1 MEADKKDV
9 EATGARDADRD
20 GMEEVLAE
28 EMPEGLELPEDVRL
42 DPESPELEDRLP
54 EILAGE
60 EDPALGPEEAALHI
74 TKDPPGAVDRDRDS
88 YTGEP
93 IP

>member
-1 MEADKKDV
+1 MGTEKD
-9 EATGARDADRD
+9 ELKPSQPPSGDDQGLA
-20 GMEEVLAE
+20 EVLAE
-28 EMPEGLELPEDVRL
+28 EMPEALELPEASHL

-54 EILAGE
+54 EVLAGE
-60 EDPALGPEEAALHI
+60 EDPELGPEEAALHV
-74 TKDPPGAVDRDRDS
+74 TKRPPGAVDRDIDS